1 MVANP
6 GTRIR
11 LEGHTDE
18 RGTREYNIAL
28 GERRAKSVERA
39 MMLRGVAK
47 NQISVIS
54 YGEEN
59 PVALGSNEDAWAKN
73 RRVVI
78 QYR

>member
-1 MVANP
+1 
-6 GTRIR
+6 
-11 LEGHTDE
+11 
-18 RGTREYNIAL
+18 
-28 GERRAKSVERA
+28 